1 MASSPF
7 SFCLVLTLVFVLRVE
22 GQNCDSTSSFSHL
35 FTPEPSSLS
44 DSSHSV
50 VTENAEEARV
60 AAFCHVACI
69 NYLFQSVSGNG
80 TNDTNMEETI
90 MNNTAI
96 NDTVVEEE
104 SMMPVGN

>member
-69 NYLFQSVSGNG
+69 NYFFGNG
-80 TNDTNMEETI
+80 TNDTNMDETI
-90 MNNTAI
+90 TNNTPI

-104 SMMPVGN
+104 STMPVGN

>member
-1 MASSPF
+1 MASSLF
-7 SFCLVLTLVFVLRVE
+7 SFCLVLTLVFVLPRVE
-22 GQNCDSTSSFSHL
+22 GQNCDSTSPL
-35 FTPEPSSLS
+35 LTPAPSSLS

-69 NYLFQSVSGNG
+69 NYFFGNG
-80 TNDTNMEETI
+80 TNDTNMDETI
-90 MNNTAI
+90 TNNTPI

-104 SMMPVGN
+104 STMPVGN

>member
-22 GQNCDSTSSFSHL
+22 GQNCDSTSPLSPL
-35 FTPEPSSLS
+35 LTPEPSSLS

-50 VTENAEEARV
+50 VTGNAEEARV

-69 NYLFQSVSGNG
+69 NYFFQSMSGNG
-80 TNDTNMEETI
+80 TNDTNMD
-90 MNNTAI
+90 NNTSI
-96 NDTVVEEE
+96 DGQNDTVVEEE
-104 SMMPVGN
+104 SVMPVGN